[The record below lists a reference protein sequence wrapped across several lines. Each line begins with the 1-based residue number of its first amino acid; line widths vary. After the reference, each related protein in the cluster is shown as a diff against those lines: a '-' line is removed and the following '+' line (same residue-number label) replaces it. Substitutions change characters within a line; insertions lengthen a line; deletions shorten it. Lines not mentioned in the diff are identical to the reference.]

1 MITGH
6 FFFLEKSQ
14 DGKGDIPLSQDRKYS
29 QVGLPFEGLMFKQY

>member
-6 FFFLEKSQ
+6 FFSLRK
-14 DGKGDIPLSQDRKYS
+14 DGKDDIPLSQDRKYS